1 MNAPSLELFHG
12 IEREY
17 AELFTT
23 EAKAAPA
30 KFNPERRALMETRMR
45 RRAERARTKTR
56 IAFLD
61 PESVIP
67 RTGIM
72 VRDAREGKFSGPAI
86 PHGRV
91 GSISCVPWSGNDR
104 ARK

>member
-23 EAKAAPA
+23 EAKAALAALA

-45 RRAERARTKTR
+45 LRAERARTKTR

-86 PHGRV
+86 PHG
-91 GSISCVPWSGNDR
+91 
-104 ARK
+104 A

>member
-1 MNAPSLELFHG
+1 MPHTATRRAPEDAARPYAGASHTSMNAPSLELFHG

-45 RRAERARTKTR
+45 RRADRDHGPRRPGRKVLWPRDPARARRKYKLR
-56 IAFLD
+56 
-61 PESVIP
+61 SV
-67 RTGIM
+67 
-72 VRDAREGKFSGPAI
+72 VR
-86 PHGRV
+86 
-91 GSISCVPWSGNDR
+91 
-104 ARK
+104 